1 MQTTDLY
8 TTLAVAQD
16 AVRRY
21 DVNVK
26 LVFELANTARGV
38 SGPSYQLTAKG
49 NGIGA
54 AEAKGYGPSPEQA
67 IAMLARATKTAW
79 QAHADA
85 VQASRVA
92 RAQRAAA

>member
-1 MQTTDLY
+1 MQATDLY
-8 TTLAVAQD
+8 TTLALAQE
-16 AVRRY
+16 AVRRF

-26 LVFELANTARGV
+26 LVFELAQTARGV

-67 IAMLARATKTAW
+67 IAMLQRTTREAW
-79 QAHADA
+79 QTHQNAQ
-85 VQASRVA
+85 QAARLA